1 MTSITV
7 LDRKAVFLLLFFYF
21 LDLDLSFA
29 KAPTAG
35 IDFAED
41 FVFDVTT
48 GGPSNF
54 ELFEPLAKSI

>member
-1 MTSITV
+1 MASITV
-7 LDRKAVFLLLFFYF
+7 SDRKAVFLLFFYF

-54 ELFEPLAKSI
+54 ELFELLAKSI